1 MGRRSVGGP
10 WFLDPEFVPSVSR
23 RPVGKCWRQSSPF
36 AASCFRFQS
45 PGVFSCLGH
54 YMPEDSRQKLSRREL
69 LNAFTIAG
77 GAICVGLDQILMPAP
92 SFAQTRNS
100 FAGGEMLEIVPFAR
114 EGSPPMDTAVGE
126 ELDGRLYTDLT
137 SATSEEPVTAVGR
150 FYIRTR
156 ASSSL
161 REQDLQSIQLRGL
174 TGAPLDVKVG
184 DLRSQARPM
193 GRHLM
198 ECAGNTREGRF
209 GLISVA
215 DWTGIPLAQVLQR
228 IPSIPKGARILVSGF
243 DRYAS
248 QSANSTAGA
257 SWIFSLDDIRA
268 TGAFLAT
275 DMDGQ
280 PLTRD
285 HGAPVRLV
293 VPGWYGCS
301 CIKWLSEIRVVTDS
315 VEITSQMQ
323 EFAFRTMQRGSPK
336 LAREYQAPAIDQSA
350 MVTRVEKWRV
360 GERIRYRVGGIMW
373 GGMAPVKRLEIR
385 FNPEEGYVSVDEFQ
399 QSSNDPWSF
408 WSHSWSPTA
417 SGTYLIRLR
426 VADPAM
432 QTRRLDMGF
441 YVREVEI
448 SES

>member
-1 MGRRSVGGP
+1 
-10 WFLDPEFVPSVSR
+10 
-23 RPVGKCWRQSSPF
+23 
-36 AASCFRFQS
+36 
-45 PGVFSCLGH
+45 
-54 YMPEDSRQKLSRREL
+54 MPEDSRLKLSRREL
-69 LNAFTIAG
+69 LNALSIAG
-77 GAICVGLDQILMPAP
+77 GAICVGLDRILSPAP
-92 SFAQTRNS
+92 SLGQTRNS

-126 ELDGRLYTDLT
+126 ELDGRLYSDLT
-137 SATSEEPVTAVGR
+137 SATPEEPVTAAGR

-156 ASSSL
+156 ASSLLS
-161 REQDLQSIQLRGL
+161 EQNLQSILFRGFA
-174 TGAPLDVKVG
+174 GVPLNVGVG
-184 DLRSQARPM
+184 DLRAQARSM
-193 GRHLM
+193 GTHLM

-215 DWTGIPLAQVLQR
+215 DWTGISLTAVLQR
-228 IPSIPKGARILVSGF
+228 IPSIPNGARILVSGF

-248 QSANSTAGA
+248 QSARSTPGA

-268 TGAFLAT
+268 TKAFLAT
-275 DMDGQ
+275 GMDGQ

-293 VPGWYGCS
+293 VPGWYGCA
-301 CIKWLSEIRVVTDS
+301 CIKWLNEIRVVPDS
-315 VEITSQMQ
+315 AEITSQMQ

-360 GERIRYRVGGIMW
+360 GERIRYRVAGIMW
-373 GGMAPVKRLEIR
+373 GGTTPVKRLEIR
-385 FNPEEGYVSVDEFQ
+385 FNPDEDYLSVDEFQ
-399 QSSNDPWSF
+399 QSANDPWSF

-417 SGTYLIRLR
+417 TGPYLIRLR
-426 VADPAM
+426 VAEPAM

-441 YVREVEI
+441 YVREVAI
-448 SES
+448 SEI

>member
-1 MGRRSVGGP
+1 
-10 WFLDPEFVPSVSR
+10 
-23 RPVGKCWRQSSPF
+23 
-36 AASCFRFQS
+36 
-45 PGVFSCLGH
+45 
-54 YMPEDSRQKLSRREL
+54 MPEDSRLKLSRREL
-69 LNAFTIAG
+69 LNALSIAG
-77 GAICVGLDQILMPAP
+77 GAICVGLDRILLPAP
-92 SFAQTRNS
+92 SLGQTRNS

-126 ELDGRLYTDLT
+126 ELDGRLYSDLT
-137 SATSEEPVTAVGR
+137 SATPEEPVTAGGR

-156 ASSSL
+156 ASSLLS
-161 REQDLQSIQLRGL
+161 EENLQSILFRGFA
-174 TGAPLDVKVG
+174 GVPLNVGVG
-184 DLRSQARPM
+184 DLRAQARSM
-193 GRHLM
+193 GTHLM

-215 DWTGIPLAQVLQR
+215 DWTGISLTEVLQR
-228 IPSIPKGARILVSGF
+228 IPSIPNGARILVSGF

-248 QSANSTAGA
+248 QSASSTPGA

-268 TGAFLAT
+268 TKAFLAT
-275 DMDGQ
+275 GMDGQ

-293 VPGWYGCS
+293 VPGWYGCA
-301 CIKWLSEIRVVTDS
+301 CIKWLNEIRVVPDS
-315 VEITSQMQ
+315 AEITSQMQ

-360 GERIRYRVGGIMW
+360 GERIRYRVAGIMW
-373 GGMAPVKRLEIR
+373 GGTTPVKRLEIR
-385 FNPEEGYVSVDEFQ
+385 FNPDEDYLSVDEFQ
-399 QSSNDPWSF
+399 QSANDPWSF

-417 SGTYLIRLR
+417 TGPYLIRLR
-426 VADPAM
+426 VAEPAM

-441 YVREVEI
+441 YVREVAI
-448 SES
+448 SEI

>member
-1 MGRRSVGGP
+1 
-10 WFLDPEFVPSVSR
+10 
-23 RPVGKCWRQSSPF
+23 
-36 AASCFRFQS
+36 
-45 PGVFSCLGH
+45 
-54 YMPEDSRQKLSRREL
+54 MPEDSRLKLSRREL
-69 LNAFTIAG
+69 LNALSIAG
-77 GAICVGLDQILMPAP
+77 GAVCVGLDRILSPAP
-92 SFAQTRNS
+92 SLGQTRNS

-126 ELDGRLYTDLT
+126 ELDGRLYSDLT
-137 SATSEEPVTAVGR
+137 SATPEEPVTAAGR

-156 ASSSL
+156 ASSLLS
-161 REQDLQSIQLRGL
+161 EQNLQSILFRGFA
-174 TGAPLDVKVG
+174 GVPLNVGVG
-184 DLRSQARPM
+184 DLRAQARSM
-193 GRHLM
+193 GTHLM

-215 DWTGIPLAQVLQR
+215 DWTGISLTEVLQR
-228 IPSIPKGARILVSGF
+228 IPSIPNGARILVSGF

-248 QSANSTAGA
+248 QSASSTPGA

-268 TGAFLAT
+268 TKAFLAT
-275 DMDGQ
+275 GMDGQ

-293 VPGWYGCS
+293 VPGWYGCA
-301 CIKWLSEIRVVTDS
+301 CIKWLNEICVVPDS
-315 VEITSQMQ
+315 AEITSQMQ

-360 GERIRYRVGGIMW
+360 GERIRYRVAGIMW
-373 GGMAPVKRLEIR
+373 GGTTPVKRLEIR
-385 FNPEEGYVSVDEFQ
+385 FNPDEDYLSVDEFQ
-399 QSSNDPWSF
+399 QSANDPWSF

-417 SGTYLIRLR
+417 TGPYLIRLR
-426 VADPAM
+426 VAEPAM

-441 YVREVEI
+441 YVREVAI
-448 SES
+448 SEI

>member
-1 MGRRSVGGP
+1 
-10 WFLDPEFVPSVSR
+10 
-23 RPVGKCWRQSSPF
+23 
-36 AASCFRFQS
+36 
-45 PGVFSCLGH
+45 
-54 YMPEDSRQKLSRREL
+54 MPEDSRLKLSRRDL
-69 LNAFTIAG
+69 LNALSIAG
-77 GAICVGLDQILMPAP
+77 GAICVGLDRILSPAP
-92 SFAQTRNS
+92 SLGQTRNS

-126 ELDGRLYTDLT
+126 ELDGRLYSDLT
-137 SATSEEPVTAVGR
+137 SATPEEPVTAGGR

-156 ASSSL
+156 ASSLLS
-161 REQDLQSIQLRGL
+161 EENLQSILFRGFA
-174 TGAPLDVKVG
+174 GVPLNVGVG
-184 DLRSQARPM
+184 DLRAQARSM
-193 GRHLM
+193 GTHLM

-215 DWTGIPLAQVLQR
+215 DWTGISLTEVLQR
-228 IPSIPKGARILVSGF
+228 IPSIPNGARILVSGF

-248 QSANSTAGA
+248 QSARSTPGA

-268 TGAFLAT
+268 TKAFLAT
-275 DMDGQ
+275 GMDGQ

-293 VPGWYGCS
+293 VPGWYGCA
-301 CIKWLSEIRVVTDS
+301 CIKWLNEIRVVPDS
-315 VEITSQMQ
+315 AEITSQMQ

-360 GERIRYRVGGIMW
+360 GERIRYRVAGIMW
-373 GGMAPVKRLEIR
+373 GGTTPVKRLEIR
-385 FNPEEGYVSVDEFQ
+385 FNPDEDYLSVDEFQ
-399 QSSNDPWSF
+399 QSANDPWSF

-417 SGTYLIRLR
+417 TGTYLIRLR
-426 VADPAM
+426 VAEPAM

-441 YVREVEI
+441 YVREVAI
-448 SES
+448 SEI

>member
-1 MGRRSVGGP
+1 
-10 WFLDPEFVPSVSR
+10 
-23 RPVGKCWRQSSPF
+23 
-36 AASCFRFQS
+36 
-45 PGVFSCLGH
+45 
-54 YMPEDSRQKLSRREL
+54 MPEDSRLKLSRREL
-69 LNAFTIAG
+69 LNALSIAG
-77 GAICVGLDQILMPAP
+77 GAICVGLDRILLPAP
-92 SFAQTRNS
+92 SFGRPRNS

-114 EGSPPMDTAVGE
+114 EGSPPMNTAVGE
-126 ELDGRLYTDLT
+126 ELDGRLYTDLA
-137 SATSEEPVTAVGR
+137 SATPEEPVTAVGR

-156 ASSSL
+156 ASSLL
-161 REQDLQSIQLRGL
+161 REQDLQSILLRGL
-174 TGAPLDVKVG
+174 TGAPRNVRVG
-184 DLRSQARPM
+184 DLRAQARPM
-193 GRHLM
+193 GTHLM

-215 DWTGIPLAQVLQR
+215 YWTGIPLAEVLQR
-228 IPSIPKGARILVSGF
+228 IPSIPKAARILVTGF

-248 QSANSTAGA
+248 QSASSTPGA
-257 SWIFSLDDIRA
+257 RWIFSLDDIRA
-268 TGAFLAT
+268 TKAFLAT

-293 VPGWYGCS
+293 VPGWYGCA
-301 CIKWLSEIRVVTDS
+301 CIKWFNEIRVVPDS
-315 VEITSQMQ
+315 AEITAQMQ

-360 GERIRYRVGGIMW
+360 GERIRYRVAGIMW
-373 GGMAPVKRLEIR
+373 GGTEPVKRLEIR
-385 FNPEEGYVSVDEFQ
+385 FNPDEDYISVDEFQ
-399 QSSNDPWSF
+399 QTANDPWSF

-417 SGTYLIRLR
+417 TGTYLIRLR
-426 VADPAM
+426 VAEPTM

-448 SES
+448 SEI

>member
-1 MGRRSVGGP
+1 
-10 WFLDPEFVPSVSR
+10 
-23 RPVGKCWRQSSPF
+23 
-36 AASCFRFQS
+36 
-45 PGVFSCLGH
+45 
-54 YMPEDSRQKLSRREL
+54 MPEDSRLKLSRREL
-69 LNAFTIAG
+69 LNALSIAG
-77 GAICVGLDQILMPAP
+77 GAICVGLDRILSPAP
-92 SFAQTRNS
+92 SLGQTRNS

-126 ELDGRLYTDLT
+126 ELDGRLYSDLT
-137 SATSEEPVTAVGR
+137 SATPEEPVTAAGR

-156 ASSSL
+156 ASSLLS
-161 REQDLQSIQLRGL
+161 EQNLQSILFRGFA
-174 TGAPLDVKVG
+174 GVPLNVGVG
-184 DLRSQARPM
+184 DLRAQARSM
-193 GRHLM
+193 GTHLM

-215 DWTGIPLAQVLQR
+215 EWTGISLTEVLQR
-228 IPSIPKGARILVSGF
+228 IPSIPNGARILVSGF

-248 QSANSTAGA
+248 QSARSTPGA

-268 TGAFLAT
+268 TKAFLAT
-275 DMDGQ
+275 GMDGQ

-293 VPGWYGCS
+293 VPGWYGCA
-301 CIKWLSEIRVVTDS
+301 CIKWLNEIRVVPDS
-315 VEITSQMQ
+315 TEVTSQMQ

-360 GERIRYRVGGIMW
+360 GERIRYRVAGIMW
-373 GGMAPVKRLEIR
+373 GGTTPVKRLEIR
-385 FNPEEGYVSVDEFQ
+385 FNPDEDYLSVDEFQ
-399 QSSNDPWSF
+399 QSANDPWSF

-417 SGTYLIRLR
+417 TGPYLIRLR
-426 VADPAM
+426 VAEPAM

-441 YVREVEI
+441 YVREVAI
-448 SES
+448 SEI

>member
-1 MGRRSVGGP
+1 
-10 WFLDPEFVPSVSR
+10 
-23 RPVGKCWRQSSPF
+23 
-36 AASCFRFQS
+36 
-45 PGVFSCLGH
+45 
-54 YMPEDSRQKLSRREL
+54 MPEDSRLKLSRREL
-69 LNAFTIAG
+69 LNALSIAG
-77 GAICVGLDQILMPAP
+77 GAICVGLDRILSPAP
-92 SFAQTRNS
+92 SLGQTRNS

-126 ELDGRLYTDLT
+126 ELDGRLYSDLT
-137 SATSEEPVTAVGR
+137 SATPEEPVTAAGR

-156 ASSSL
+156 ASSLLS
-161 REQDLQSIQLRGL
+161 EQNLQSILFRGFA
-174 TGAPLDVKVG
+174 GVPLNVGVG
-184 DLRSQARPM
+184 DLRAQARSM
-193 GRHLM
+193 GTHLM

-215 DWTGIPLAQVLQR
+215 DWTGISLTEVLQR
-228 IPSIPKGARILVSGF
+228 IPSIPNGARILVSGF

-248 QSANSTAGA
+248 QSASSTPGA

-268 TGAFLAT
+268 TKAFLAT
-275 DMDGQ
+275 GMDGQ

-293 VPGWYGCS
+293 VPGWYGCA
-301 CIKWLSEIRVVTDS
+301 CIKWLNEIRVVPDS
-315 VEITSQMQ
+315 AEITSQMQ

-360 GERIRYRVGGIMW
+360 GERIRYRVAGIMW
-373 GGMAPVKRLEIR
+373 GGTTPVKRLEIR
-385 FNPEEGYVSVDEFQ
+385 FNPDEDYLSVDEFQ
-399 QSSNDPWSF
+399 QSANDPWSF

-417 SGTYLIRLR
+417 TGPYLIRLR
-426 VADPAM
+426 VAEPAM

-441 YVREVEI
+441 YVREVAI
-448 SES
+448 SEI

>member
-1 MGRRSVGGP
+1 
-10 WFLDPEFVPSVSR
+10 
-23 RPVGKCWRQSSPF
+23 
-36 AASCFRFQS
+36 
-45 PGVFSCLGH
+45 
-54 YMPEDSRQKLSRREL
+54 MPEDSRLKLSRREL
-69 LNAFTIAG
+69 LNALSIAG
-77 GAICVGLDQILMPAP
+77 GAICVGLDRILSPAP
-92 SFAQTRNS
+92 SLGQTRNS

-126 ELDGRLYTDLT
+126 ELDGRLYSDLT
-137 SATSEEPVTAVGR
+137 SATPEEPVTAAGR

-156 ASSSL
+156 ASSLLS
-161 REQDLQSIQLRGL
+161 EQNLQSILFRGFA
-174 TGAPLDVKVG
+174 GVPLNVGVG
-184 DLRSQARPM
+184 DLRAQARSM
-193 GRHLM
+193 GTHLM

-215 DWTGIPLAQVLQR
+215 DWTGISLTEVLQR
-228 IPSIPKGARILVSGF
+228 IPSIPNGARILVSGF

-248 QSANSTAGA
+248 QSASSTPGA

-268 TGAFLAT
+268 TKAFLAT
-275 DMDGQ
+275 GMDGQ

-293 VPGWYGCS
+293 VPGWYGCA
-301 CIKWLSEIRVVTDS
+301 CIKWLNEICVVPDS
-315 VEITSQMQ
+315 TEITSQMQ

-360 GERIRYRVGGIMW
+360 GERIRYRVAGIMW
-373 GGMAPVKRLEIR
+373 GGTTPVKRLEIR
-385 FNPEEGYVSVDEFQ
+385 FNPDEDYLSVDEFQ
-399 QSSNDPWSF
+399 QSANDPWSF

-417 SGTYLIRLR
+417 TGPYLIRLR
-426 VADPAM
+426 VAEPAM

-441 YVREVEI
+441 YVREVAI
-448 SES
+448 SEI

>member
-1 MGRRSVGGP
+1 
-10 WFLDPEFVPSVSR
+10 
-23 RPVGKCWRQSSPF
+23 
-36 AASCFRFQS
+36 
-45 PGVFSCLGH
+45 
-54 YMPEDSRQKLSRREL
+54 MPEDSRLKLSRREL
-69 LNAFTIAG
+69 LNALTIAG
-77 GAICVGLDQILMPAP
+77 GAICIGLDQILLPAP
-92 SFAQTRNS
+92 SLAQTRSS
-100 FAGGEMLEIVPFAR
+100 FAGGEILEIVPFAR
-114 EGSPPMDTAVGE
+114 EGAPPMDTAVGE

-137 SATSEEPVTAVGR
+137 SATPEQPVTAAER

-156 ASSSL
+156 ASSLL

-174 TGAPLDVKVG
+174 TGALLNLQVG
-184 DLRSQARPM
+184 ALRAQARPM
-193 GRHLM
+193 GTHLM

-215 DWTGIPLAQVLQR
+215 DWTGIPLAEVLQR

-268 TGAFLAT
+268 TRAFLAT
-275 DMDGQ
+275 GMDGQ

-293 VPGWYGCS
+293 VPGWYGCA
-301 CIKWLSEIRVVTDS
+301 CIKWVNEIRVVPES
-315 VEITSQMQ
+315 AEITSQMQ

-350 MVTRVEKWRV
+350 VVTRVEKWRI
-360 GERIRYRVGGIMW
+360 GERIRYRLAGIMW
-373 GGMAPVKRLEIR
+373 GGTAPVKRLEVR
-385 FNPEEGYVSVDEFQ
+385 FNPDEDYISVDEFH

-408 WSHSWSPTA
+408 WSHSWSPA
-417 SGTYLIRLR
+417 AAGTYLLRLR
-426 VADPAM
+426 VAEPAM

-441 YVREVEI
+441 YVREIEI
-448 SES
+448 SEI

>member
-1 MGRRSVGGP
+1 
-10 WFLDPEFVPSVSR
+10 
-23 RPVGKCWRQSSPF
+23 
-36 AASCFRFQS
+36 
-45 PGVFSCLGH
+45 
-54 YMPEDSRQKLSRREL
+54 MPEDSRQKLSRREL
-69 LNAFTIAG
+69 LSVLSLAG
-77 GAICVGLDQILMPAP
+77 GATCIGLDRILLPAP
-92 SFAQTRNS
+92 SLARTRNS

-114 EGSPPMDTAVGE
+114 EGAPPMDTAVGV

-137 SATSEEPVTAVGR
+137 AATLEEPVTAVGR

-156 ASSSL
+156 ASSLL
-161 REQDLQSIQLRGL
+161 REQDLQSILLRGL
-174 TGAPLDVKVG
+174 TGAPLDVRVG
-184 DLRSQARPM
+184 DLSAQARPM
-193 GRHLM
+193 GNHLM

-215 DWTGIPLAQVLQR
+215 DWSGIPLAEVLQR

-257 SWIFSLDDIRA
+257 SWIFSLDDIRT
-268 TGAFLAT
+268 TGAFLASA
-275 DMDGQ
+275 MDGQ

-293 VPGWYGCS
+293 VPGWYGCT
-301 CIKWLSEIRVVTDS
+301 CIKWLNEVRVVPDS
-315 VEITSQMQ
+315 AEITSQMQ

-336 LAREYQAPAIDQSA
+336 LAREYQAPVIDQSA

-360 GERIRYRVGGIMW
+360 GERIRYRVAGIMW
-373 GGMAPVKRLEIR
+373 GGAAPIKRLEIR
-385 FNPEEGYVSVDEFQ
+385 FNPEEDYISVDEFQ

-417 SGTYLIRLR
+417 PGIYLIRLR
-426 VADPAM
+426 VAEPAM

-441 YVREVEI
+441 YMREVEI
-448 SES
+448 SAI

>member
-1 MGRRSVGGP
+1 
-10 WFLDPEFVPSVSR
+10 
-23 RPVGKCWRQSSPF
+23 
-36 AASCFRFQS
+36 
-45 PGVFSCLGH
+45 
-54 YMPEDSRQKLSRREL
+54 MPEDSRLKLSRREL
-69 LNAFTIAG
+69 LNALSIAG
-77 GAICVGLDQILMPAP
+77 GAICVGLDRILLPAP
-92 SFAQTRNS
+92 SFGRPRNS

-114 EGSPPMDTAVGE
+114 EGSPPMNTAVGE
-126 ELDGRLYTDLT
+126 ELDGRLYTDLA
-137 SATSEEPVTAVGR
+137 SATPEEPVTAVGR

-156 ASSSL
+156 ASSLL
-161 REQDLQSIQLRGL
+161 REQDLQSILLRGL
-174 TGAPLDVKVG
+174 TGAPRNVRVG
-184 DLRSQARPM
+184 DLRAQARPM
-193 GRHLM
+193 GTHLM

-215 DWTGIPLAQVLQR
+215 YWTGIPLAEVLQR
-228 IPSIPKGARILVSGF
+228 IPSIPKAARILVSGF

-248 QSANSTAGA
+248 QSASSTPGA
-257 SWIFSLDDIRA
+257 RWIFSLDDIRA
-268 TGAFLAT
+268 TKAFLAT

-293 VPGWYGCS
+293 VPGWYGCA
-301 CIKWLSEIRVVTDS
+301 CIKWFNEIRVVPDS
-315 VEITSQMQ
+315 AEITAQMQ

-360 GERIRYRVGGIMW
+360 GERIRYRVAGIMW
-373 GGMAPVKRLEIR
+373 GGTEPVKRLEIR
-385 FNPEEGYVSVDEFQ
+385 FNPDEDYISVDEFQ
-399 QSSNDPWSF
+399 QTANDPWSF

-417 SGTYLIRLR
+417 TGTYLIRLR
-426 VADPAM
+426 VAEPTM

-448 SES
+448 SEI

>member
-1 MGRRSVGGP
+1 
-10 WFLDPEFVPSVSR
+10 
-23 RPVGKCWRQSSPF
+23 
-36 AASCFRFQS
+36 
-45 PGVFSCLGH
+45 
-54 YMPEDSRQKLSRREL
+54 MPEDSRLKLSRREL
-69 LNAFTIAG
+69 LNALSIAG
-77 GAICVGLDQILMPAP
+77 GAICVGLDRILLPAP
-92 SFAQTRNS
+92 SLGQTRNS

-126 ELDGRLYTDLT
+126 ELDGRLYSDLT
-137 SATSEEPVTAVGR
+137 SATPEEPVTAAGR

-156 ASSSL
+156 ASSLLS
-161 REQDLQSIQLRGL
+161 EQNLQSILFRGFA
-174 TGAPLDVKVG
+174 GVPLNVGVG
-184 DLRSQARPM
+184 DLRAQARSM
-193 GRHLM
+193 GTHLM

-215 DWTGIPLAQVLQR
+215 GWTGISLTEVLQR
-228 IPSIPKGARILVSGF
+228 IPSIPNGARILVSGF

-248 QSANSTAGA
+248 QSASSTPGA

-268 TGAFLAT
+268 TKAFLAT
-275 DMDGQ
+275 GMDGQ

-293 VPGWYGCS
+293 VPGWYGCA
-301 CIKWLSEIRVVTDS
+301 CIKWLNEIRVVPDS
-315 VEITSQMQ
+315 AEITSQMQ

-360 GERIRYRVGGIMW
+360 GERIRYRVAGIMW
-373 GGMAPVKRLEIR
+373 GGTTPVKRLEIR
-385 FNPEEGYVSVDEFQ
+385 FNPDEDYLSVDEFQ
-399 QSSNDPWSF
+399 QSANDPWSF

-417 SGTYLIRLR
+417 TGPYLIRLR
-426 VADPAM
+426 VAEPAM

-441 YVREVEI
+441 YVREVAI
-448 SES
+448 SEI

>member
-1 MGRRSVGGP
+1 
-10 WFLDPEFVPSVSR
+10 
-23 RPVGKCWRQSSPF
+23 
-36 AASCFRFQS
+36 
-45 PGVFSCLGH
+45 
-54 YMPEDSRQKLSRREL
+54 MPEDSRLKLSRREL
-69 LNAFTIAG
+69 LNALSIAG
-77 GAICVGLDQILMPAP
+77 GAVCVGLDRILSPAP
-92 SFAQTRNS
+92 SLGQTRNS

-126 ELDGRLYTDLT
+126 ELDGRLYSDLT
-137 SATSEEPVTAVGR
+137 SATPEEPVTAAGR

-156 ASSSL
+156 ASSLLS
-161 REQDLQSIQLRGL
+161 EENLQSILFRGFA
-174 TGAPLDVKVG
+174 GVPLNVGVG
-184 DLRSQARPM
+184 DLRAQARSM
-193 GRHLM
+193 GTHLM

-215 DWTGIPLAQVLQR
+215 DWTGISLTEVLQR
-228 IPSIPKGARILVSGF
+228 IPSIPNGARILVSGF

-248 QSANSTAGA
+248 QSASSTPGA

-268 TGAFLAT
+268 TKAFLAT
-275 DMDGQ
+275 GMDGQ

-293 VPGWYGCS
+293 VPGWYGCA
-301 CIKWLSEIRVVTDS
+301 CIKWLNEICVVPDS
-315 VEITSQMQ
+315 TEITSQMQ

-360 GERIRYRVGGIMW
+360 GERIRYRVAGIMW
-373 GGMAPVKRLEIR
+373 GGTTPVKRLEIR
-385 FNPEEGYVSVDEFQ
+385 FSPEEGYVSVDEFQ
-399 QSSNDPWSF
+399 QSANDPWSF

-417 SGTYLIRLR
+417 TGPYLIRLR
-426 VADPAM
+426 VAEPAM

-441 YVREVEI
+441 YVREVAI
-448 SES
+448 SEI

>member
-1 MGRRSVGGP
+1 
-10 WFLDPEFVPSVSR
+10 
-23 RPVGKCWRQSSPF
+23 
-36 AASCFRFQS
+36 
-45 PGVFSCLGH
+45 
-54 YMPEDSRQKLSRREL
+54 MPEDSRLKLSRREL
-69 LNAFTIAG
+69 LNALSIAG
-77 GAICVGLDQILMPAP
+77 GAICVGLDRILSPAP
-92 SFAQTRNS
+92 PLGQTRNS

-126 ELDGRLYTDLT
+126 ELDGRLYSDLT
-137 SATSEEPVTAVGR
+137 SATPEEPVTAAGR

-156 ASSSL
+156 ASSLLS
-161 REQDLQSIQLRGL
+161 EQNLQSILFRGFA
-174 TGAPLDVKVG
+174 GVPLNVGVG
-184 DLRSQARPM
+184 DLRAQARSM
-193 GRHLM
+193 GTHLM

-215 DWTGIPLAQVLQR
+215 DWTGISLTEVLQR
-228 IPSIPKGARILVSGF
+228 IPSIPNGARILVSGF

-248 QSANSTAGA
+248 QSASSTPGA

-268 TGAFLAT
+268 TKAFLAT
-275 DMDGQ
+275 GMDGQ

-293 VPGWYGCS
+293 VPGWYGCA
-301 CIKWLSEIRVVTDS
+301 CIKWLNEIRVVPDS
-315 VEITSQMQ
+315 AEITSQMQ

-360 GERIRYRVGGIMW
+360 GERIRYRVAGIMW
-373 GGMAPVKRLEIR
+373 GGTTPVKRLEIR
-385 FNPEEGYVSVDEFQ
+385 FNPDEDYLSVDEFQ
-399 QSSNDPWSF
+399 QSANDPWSF

-417 SGTYLIRLR
+417 TGPYLIRLR
-426 VADPAM
+426 VAEPAM

-441 YVREVEI
+441 YVREVAI
-448 SES
+448 SEI

>member
-1 MGRRSVGGP
+1 
-10 WFLDPEFVPSVSR
+10 
-23 RPVGKCWRQSSPF
+23 
-36 AASCFRFQS
+36 
-45 PGVFSCLGH
+45 
-54 YMPEDSRQKLSRREL
+54 MPEDSRLKLSRREL
-69 LNAFTIAG
+69 LNALSIAG
-77 GAICVGLDQILMPAP
+77 GAICVGLDRILSPAP
-92 SFAQTRNS
+92 SLGQTRNS

-126 ELDGRLYTDLT
+126 ELDGRLYSDLT
-137 SATSEEPVTAVGR
+137 SATPEEPVTAAGR

-156 ASSSL
+156 ASSLLS
-161 REQDLQSIQLRGL
+161 EENLQSILFRGFA
-174 TGAPLDVKVG
+174 GVPLNVGVG
-184 DLRSQARPM
+184 DLRAQARSM
-193 GRHLM
+193 GTHLM

-215 DWTGIPLAQVLQR
+215 DWTGISLTEVLQR
-228 IPSIPKGARILVSGF
+228 IPSIPNGARILVSGF

-248 QSANSTAGA
+248 QSARSTPGA

-268 TGAFLAT
+268 TKAFLAT
-275 DMDGQ
+275 GMDGQ

-293 VPGWYGCS
+293 VPGWYGCA
-301 CIKWLSEIRVVTDS
+301 CIKWLNEIRVVPDS
-315 VEITSQMQ
+315 AEITSQMQ

-360 GERIRYRVGGIMW
+360 GERIRYRVAGIMW
-373 GGMAPVKRLEIR
+373 GGTTPVKRLEIR
-385 FNPEEGYVSVDEFQ
+385 FNPDEDYLSVDEFQ
-399 QSSNDPWSF
+399 QSANDPWSF

-417 SGTYLIRLR
+417 TGPYLIRLR
-426 VADPAM
+426 VAEPAM

-441 YVREVEI
+441 YVREVAI
-448 SES
+448 SEI

>member
-1 MGRRSVGGP
+1 
-10 WFLDPEFVPSVSR
+10 
-23 RPVGKCWRQSSPF
+23 
-36 AASCFRFQS
+36 
-45 PGVFSCLGH
+45 
-54 YMPEDSRQKLSRREL
+54 MPEDSRLKLSRREL
-69 LNAFTIAG
+69 LNALSIAG
-77 GAICVGLDQILMPAP
+77 GAICVGLDRILSPAP
-92 SFAQTRNS
+92 SLGQTRNS

-126 ELDGRLYTDLT
+126 ELDGRLYSDLT
-137 SATSEEPVTAVGR
+137 SATPEEPVTAAGR

-156 ASSSL
+156 ASSLLS
-161 REQDLQSIQLRGL
+161 EQNLQSILFRGFA
-174 TGAPLDVKVG
+174 GVPLNVGVG
-184 DLRSQARPM
+184 DLRAQARSM
-193 GRHLM
+193 GTHLM

-215 DWTGIPLAQVLQR
+215 DWTGISLTEVLQR
-228 IPSIPKGARILVSGF
+228 IPSIPNGARILVSGF

-248 QSANSTAGA
+248 QSASSTPGA

-268 TGAFLAT
+268 TKAFLAT
-275 DMDGQ
+275 GMDGQ

-293 VPGWYGCS
+293 VPGWYGCA
-301 CIKWLSEIRVVTDS
+301 CIKWLNEICVVPDS
-315 VEITSQMQ
+315 TEVTSQMQ

-360 GERIRYRVGGIMW
+360 GERIRYRVAGIMW
-373 GGMAPVKRLEIR
+373 GGTTPVKRLEIR
-385 FNPEEGYVSVDEFQ
+385 FNPDEDYLSVDEFQ
-399 QSSNDPWSF
+399 QSANDPWSF

-417 SGTYLIRLR
+417 TGPYLIRLR
-426 VADPAM
+426 VAEPAM

-441 YVREVEI
+441 YVREVAI
-448 SES
+448 SEI

>member
-1 MGRRSVGGP
+1 
-10 WFLDPEFVPSVSR
+10 
-23 RPVGKCWRQSSPF
+23 
-36 AASCFRFQS
+36 
-45 PGVFSCLGH
+45 
-54 YMPEDSRQKLSRREL
+54 MPEDSRLKLSRREL
-69 LNAFTIAG
+69 LNALSIAG
-77 GAICVGLDQILMPAP
+77 GAICVGLDQILLPAP
-92 SFAQTRNS
+92 SFGQTRNW

-114 EGSPPMDTAVGE
+114 EGAPPMDTAVGE
-126 ELDGRLYTDLT
+126 ELDGRLYTDLA
-137 SATSEEPVTAVGR
+137 SATPEEPVTAAGR

-156 ASSSL
+156 ASSLL
-161 REQDLQSIQLRGL
+161 REQDLQSILLRGL
-174 TGAPLDVKVG
+174 TGAPRNVRVG
-184 DLRSQARPM
+184 DLRAQARPM
-193 GRHLM
+193 GTHLM

-215 DWTGIPLAQVLQR
+215 VWTGIPLTEVLQR
-228 IPSIPKGARILVSGF
+228 IPSIPNSARILVSGF

-248 QSANSTAGA
+248 QSASSTPGA

-268 TGAFLAT
+268 TKAFLAT

-293 VPGWYGCS
+293 VPGWYGCA
-301 CIKWLSEIRVVTDS
+301 CIKWFNEIRVVPDS
-315 VEITSQMQ
+315 AEITAQMQ

-336 LAREYQAPAIDQSA
+336 LARDYRAPAIDQSA

-360 GERIRYRVGGIMW
+360 GERIRYRVAGIMW
-373 GGMAPVKRLEIR
+373 GGTAPVKRLEIR
-385 FNPEEGYVSVDEFQ
+385 FNPDEDYISVDEFQ
-399 QSSNDPWSF
+399 QTANDPWSF

-417 SGTYLIRLR
+417 TGTYLIRLR
-426 VADPAM
+426 VAEPTM

-448 SES
+448 SEI